1 MSDKDVNEILA
12 NLQQRMNA
20 IEALSHDIRTVCDKN
35 KRAINLGDKATRLG
49 ELVADLR
56 ASIRALNNTISD

>member
-12 NLQQRMNA
+12 ILQQRMNA
-20 IEALSHDIRTVCDKN
+20 IEALSQDIRAVCDKN
-35 KRAINLGDKATRLG
+35 RRAINLGDKASRLG

-56 ASIRALNNTISD
+56 ASIRALDHMKK